1 VLAALHLLGGH
12 WVAIQGVAWVTMI
25 MDQSQ
30 EAPLV
35 EAIGKTFDGQNPCP
49 LCKAVAAGQD
59 KEREQQDD
67 IADPG
72 SKLIAVLAVESPAP
86 PRPFSDVN
94 YFPRSVAGHSVD
106 AVLPSPP
113 PRAA

>member
-1 VLAALHLLGGH
+1 MLAALHLLGGH

-25 MDQSQ
+25 MNQSQ

-35 EAIGKTFDGQNPCP
+35 EAIGKTFDGQNPCN

-59 KEREQQDD
+59 KERERQDD
-67 IADPG
+67 LADPG

-86 PRPFSDVN
+86 PRSFSEVT
-94 YFPRSVAGHSVD
+94 YFPRSVAGHSID

>member
-1 VLAALHLLGGH
+1 
-12 WVAIQGVAWVTMI
+12 MI
-25 MDQSQ
+25 VDQSQ

-35 EAIGKTFDGQNPCP
+35 EAIGKTFDGKYQCP

-59 KEREQQDD
+59 KERERQDD
-67 IADPG
+67 LADPG
-72 SKLIAVLAVESPAP
+72 SKLIAMLAVESPAL
-86 PRPFSDVN
+86 PRPFTEVT
-94 YFPRSVAGHSVD
+94 YFPPTVAGHSVY